1 MQDGSCIRGTYLK
14 STPQRFVAVLSLVVL
29 QYYSIHYNRL
39 VAVLSLYVLQY
50 YIRTVFYYL

>member
-1 MQDGSCIRGTYLK
+1 M
-14 STPQRFVAVLSLVVL
+14 AVLSLVVL

-50 YIRTVFYYL
+50 YIKLGLFSTTYDTTKF

>member
-1 MQDGSCIRGTYLK
+1 M
-14 STPQRFVAVLSLVVL
+14 AVLSLVVL

-50 YIRTVFYYL
+50 YIRTVFYYLRHSKILNRAAISC